1 MTFKEQLIITIV
13 DKAVIGAV
21 IIIAAHWLAK
31 ALERFK
37 SERALANEFAKQ
49 RVAKIAEIWTALCTL
64 QEAVIGYLLRRAIYD
79 ADLPESMQNEFAE
92 LMGRAHDVKN
102 LIVSGRFWLTD
113 TLTKRFNDYSKG
125 LHGLL
130 GSLTTPPEPEY
141 AHLSRSE
148 RIYKR
153 CEKETKHFEV
163 LRQSIWEYLRTD
175 EQSGRG
181 LRRFREVTHLCFPK
195 MTHPA

>member
-13 DKAVIGAV
+13 DKAVIGSV

-49 RVAKIAEIWTALCTL
+49 RVAKIGEIWTALYTL

-113 TLTKRFNDYSKG
+113 TLTKRFNDY
-125 LHGLL
+125 LDWIHGLL

-141 AHLSRSE
+141 AHLSERE

-153 CEKETKHFEV
+153 LENAREHFEV
-163 LRQSIWEYLRTD
+163 LHQSIWEYLRTD
-175 EQSGRG
+175 EHDQPSHKLQRV
-181 LRRFREVTHLCFPK
+181 R
-195 MTHPA
+195 